1 MAKFVNLK
9 KRSVALPKG
18 FKDLGELLINRH
30 PEQSNPIIFH
40 EPESGRAKAYAIEEV
55 RLGDLP
61 CVLQVLFNPEF
72 PRRELSFCPP
82 DESLLMGLW
91 WNEPLTAVA
100 VSISLLDDKS
110 QVAAASRFLT
120 QLGKVPGPSPLPKEL
135 VALLPEN
142 PPVLHYETFAGNA
155 LELCG
160 LLHQFSTQFLKWP
173 PNAVVTCVL
182 PRRDHL
188 VPSSAERSVFKCR
201 GTACQGSSSA
211 SYSSVTNP

>member
-1 MAKFVNLK
+1 M
-9 KRSVALPKG
+9 
-18 FKDLGELLINRH
+18 
-30 PEQSNPIIFH
+30 
-40 EPESGRAKAYAIEEV
+40 

-91 WNEPLTAVA
+91 WNEPLAAVA

-120 QLGKVPGPSPLPKEL
+120 QLGKVPGPAPLPKEL
-135 VALLPEN
+135 IGLLPVN
-142 PPVLHYETFAGNA
+142 PTVLHYEAFAGNA

-160 LLHQFSTQFLKWP
+160 LLHQFFTHFLKWP

-182 PRRDHL
+182 PHRAG
-188 VPSSAERSVFKCR
+188 VAAP
-201 GTACQGSSSA
+201 GSLGAVES
-211 SYSSVTNP
+211 